1 MQRFLKSVA
10 TIAFVSIIACVPT
23 FLSSQS
29 ASAQQRM
36 KGSYVG
42 AGVSVDSGGAAPFVG
57 GRLDLESFS
66 IRGTVTGACESDV
79 CATLFIPTVTYD
91 FGLSENTN
99 IYAGVGGSVFT
110 LSDSSSS
117 VSLGTGA
124 VLQAGAESAISQNVV
139 IYGDGTYFT
148 NGGGTL
154 LKVGV
159 GYKW

>member
-10 TIAFVSIIACVPT
+10 TIAAVSAIACVPIL
-23 FLSSQS
+23 LSPKS
-29 ASAQQRM
+29 ASAERM

-42 AGVSVDSGGAAPFVG
+42 AGVSVDSSGAAPSVS
-57 GRLDLESFS
+57 GRLDLNSFS
-66 IRGTVTGACESDV
+66 IRGTVTGACDSGV

-91 FGLSENTN
+91 FGLSENAN
-99 IYAGVGGSVFT
+99 IYAGIGGSVFT

-124 VLQAGAESAISQNVV
+124 VLQAGAEGAISKDVV

-159 GYKW
+159 GYKF

>member
-1 MQRFLKSVA
+1 MQRFFRSVA
-10 TIAFVSIIACVPT
+10 TITFVSILACVPT

-29 ASAQQRM
+29 ASAEQRM

-42 AGVSVDSGGAAPFVG
+42 AGVSVDSGGASPTVN
-57 GRLDLESFS
+57 GRFDLDSFS
-66 IRGTVTGACESDV
+66 IRATVTGACESGV

-91 FGLSENTN
+91 FGLSEKAN
-99 IYAGVGGSVFT
+99 IYAGIGGSVFT
-110 LSDSSSS
+110 LSDSSFS

-124 VLQAGAESAISQNVV
+124 VLQAGAEGAITKDIV